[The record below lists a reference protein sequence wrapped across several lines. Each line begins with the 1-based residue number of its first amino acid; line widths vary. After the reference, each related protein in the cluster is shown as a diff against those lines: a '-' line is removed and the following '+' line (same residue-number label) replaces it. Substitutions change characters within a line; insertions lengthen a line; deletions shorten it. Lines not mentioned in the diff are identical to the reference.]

1 MTHHPYGP
9 DELDRADP
17 ELEGVAHE
25 LERYATSQHGQPP
38 PDLVGRIH
46 AAIDAVPDPERHWWT
61 SLLVGPGSWRPVGR
75 MMAAAAVLAIA
86 VLGAVAVGQV
96 IDSVRPDVGT
106 SPQPS
111 PVTRPSESPTPSASP
126 SPTPTPTASPT
137 PTPSVEPSLTV
148 TPTPPPATAVPT
160 ASDDDDDDE
169 TPEPSE
175 SDNSG
180 PGGGGGDD

>member
-17 ELEGVAHE
+17 ELDDVAHE
-25 LERYATSQHGQPP
+25 LERYATSQQGQPP
-38 PDLVGRIH
+38 SHLTSRIH
-46 AAIDAVPDPERHWWT
+46 AAIDAEPDPERGWWST
-61 SLLVGPGSWRPVGR
+61 LLLGWSARPAR
-75 MMAAAAVLAIA
+75 MMTAAAVIAIA
-86 VLGAVAVGQV
+86 VVGAVALAQV

-106 SPQPS
+106 TPPPS
-111 PVTRPSESPTPSASP
+111 PLISPIESPTPSASP
-126 SPTPTPTASPT
+126 SPTPSPSPTATPEPT
-137 PTPSVEPSLTV
+137 VAPTETV
-148 TPTPPPATAVPT
+148 APTAVQATPVPT
-160 ASDDDDDDE
+160 SSDDDDDDE